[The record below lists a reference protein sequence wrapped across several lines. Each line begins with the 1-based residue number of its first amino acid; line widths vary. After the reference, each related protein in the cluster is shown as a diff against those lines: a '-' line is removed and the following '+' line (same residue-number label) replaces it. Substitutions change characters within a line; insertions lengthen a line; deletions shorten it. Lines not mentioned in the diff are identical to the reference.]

1 MRKLAALFLLLWLAP
16 AAAATH
22 ATPALWHIK
31 GPQGDVTLL
40 GSIHLLPPDVD
51 WHTKP
56 VKAAIARA
64 DVFVFEV
71 SNEEPAMDRMRALI
85 QQHGFLEP
93 GQSLRA
99 LLSEEARKNYD
110 AAMAKAHLDPAMTDL
125 EKPWLVSLQLLVAEG
140 KQANYSPEAGVD
152 RAVMAEASAAHKSM
166 RYLETV
172 EQQFALLA
180 PADEELQ
187 IHSFESDLEDFNK
200 GDEDLD
206 KLYRAWASGDA
217 AQLGRLM
224 NEGLEAHPDVREELL
239 DARNRRW
246 AAQIQTMLREKRRFF
261 ITVGAGHL
269 SGPTG
274 VPALLRK
281 AGYTVTG
288 P

>member
-1 MRKLAALFLLLWLAP
+1 MRKLIALFFLLLLAP

-51 WHTKP
+51 WHTKQ

-71 SNEEPAMDRMRALI
+71 SNEDTAMDKMRALI
-85 QQHGFLEP
+85 QQHGFLKP

-99 LLSEEARKNYD
+99 LLSDEARKNYD
-110 AAMAKAHLDPAMTDL
+110 VALAKAHLDPAMTDS

-152 RAVMAEASAAHKSM
+152 RAVMAEATAAHKSM

-206 KLYRAWASGDA
+206 KLYRAWASGNA
-217 AQLGRLM
+217 KQLGELM
-224 NEGLEAHPDVREELL
+224 NEGLDAHPDVREELL

-246 AAQIQTMLREKRRFF
+246 AVQIQTMLREKRRFF

-269 SGPTG
+269 SGPNG

-281 AGYTVTG
+281 AGYKVEG

>member
-1 MRKLAALFLLLWLAP
+1 MRKLIALFFLLLLAP

-51 WHTKP
+51 WHTKQ

-71 SNEEPAMDRMRALI
+71 SNEDSAMDKMRALI
-85 QQHGFLEP
+85 QQHGFLKP

-99 LLSEEARKNYD
+99 LLSDEAKARYD
-110 AAMAKAHLDPAMTDL
+110 TALQKAHLDPAMTDS

-140 KQANYSPEAGVD
+140 KQANYSPEDGVD
-152 RAVMAEASAAHKSM
+152 RAVMAEANAAHKPM
-166 RYLETV
+166 RYLESV

-187 IHSFESDLEDFNK
+187 IHSFETDLEDFTK
-200 GDEDLD
+200 GDDDLD
-206 KLYRAWASGDA
+206 QLFQAWASGDA
-217 AQLGRLM
+217 ARLGQLM
-224 NEGLEAHPDVREELL
+224 NEGLDAHPDVREELL

-246 AAQIQTMLREKRRFF
+246 AVQIQTMLREKRRFF
-261 ITVGAGHL
+261 VTVGAGHL
-269 SGPTG
+269 SGPGG